1 MNRLM
6 SPQLVTSAVDKLV
19 PQPTSA
25 PGSWPANLGAEASS
39 PVATFAPQHYTAGY
53 AYPLL
58 VWLHDSGNNER
69 ELPQV
74 MPHIS
79 TRNYVGAAPRGP
91 RRLTGAEPR
100 FEWGSTDQLALETEE
115 RIIAAIEHAHARFN
129 VHSERIFLAGVGAGA
144 TSALRF
150 ALLHPEM
157 IAGVAAFDGAL
168 PIGGRPLRRLA
179 AVRNLSLMLATARRS
194 SRYPEAQVCRDLRLL
209 HSAGI
214 GVTLR
219 QYPGADE
226 LTTTMLSD
234 LDRWMMGIVSSAG
247 APVVG

>member
-6 SPQLVTSAVDKLV
+6 SPQLVTSAAETLV
-19 PQPTSA
+19 HQPARSTE
-25 PGSWPANLGAEASS
+25 SWARGLGGEATS
-39 PVATFAPQHYTAGY
+39 PVATFAPQHYAAGY

-58 VWLHDSGNNER
+58 VWLHDAGNNER

-100 FEWGSTDQLALETEE
+100 FEWGSCEQLALETEE
-115 RIIAAIEHAHARFN
+115 RIIEAIDHAQARFN
-129 VHSERIFLAGVGAGA
+129 VHAERIFLAGVGAGA

-150 ALLHPEM
+150 ALLHPEL

-168 PIGGRPLRRLA
+168 PIGGRPLRRLG
-179 AVRNLSLMLATARRS
+179 AVRNLSVLLATARHS

-209 HSAGI
+209 HSAGVS
-214 GVTLR
+214 VTLR

-234 LDRWMMGIVSSAG
+234 LDKWMMGIVSNAG
-247 APVVG
+247 ATVVG